1 MEKENIFNI
10 PNALTLIR
18 ILITFPL
25 IYLIFTDASILYIAL
40 IFIIG
45 MLTDFFDGFI
55 ARNFNLKTEFGRKF
69 DMFADR
75 VLMIGTAVSFLI
87 KLFISKKLV
96 KEQIFQIIL
105 ILSREI
111 ILFPIILI
119 VFILKRKIIFP
130 QVRIIGKATTLFQSI
145 SFPLVLLNNYYS
157 FLSFSVYFA
166 IFTGILGLISSFY
179 YTKDIIKEI
188 KNLKTIE

>member
-75 VLMIGTAVSFLI
+75 ILMIGTAVSFLI
-87 KLFISKKLV
+87 KSPK
-96 KEQIFQIIL
+96 
-105 ILSREI
+105 
-111 ILFPIILI
+111 
-119 VFILKRKIIFP
+119 
-130 QVRIIGKATTLFQSI
+130 
-145 SFPLVLLNNYYS
+145 
-157 FLSFSVYFA
+157 
-166 IFTGILGLISSFY
+166 
-179 YTKDIIKEI
+179 
-188 KNLKTIE
+188 

>member
-157 FLSFSVYFA
+157 FLNFSIYFA

-188 KNLKTIE
+188 KNLKPIE

>member
-25 IYLIFTDASILYIAL
+25 IYLIFTDASILYIAI

-75 VLMIGTAVSFLI
+75 VLIIGTAVSFLI
-87 KLFISKKLV
+87 KLFISKKII

-111 ILFPIILI
+111 ILFPVILI

-166 IFTGILGLISSFY
+166 IFTGILGLISSFC
-179 YTKDIIKEI
+179 YTKDIIKET
-188 KNLKTIE
+188 KNLKPIE

>member
-130 QVRIIGKATTLFQSI
+130 QVRIIGKTTTLFQSI

-188 KNLKTIE
+188 KNLKPIE

>member
-87 KLFISKKLV
+87 KLFISKKLI